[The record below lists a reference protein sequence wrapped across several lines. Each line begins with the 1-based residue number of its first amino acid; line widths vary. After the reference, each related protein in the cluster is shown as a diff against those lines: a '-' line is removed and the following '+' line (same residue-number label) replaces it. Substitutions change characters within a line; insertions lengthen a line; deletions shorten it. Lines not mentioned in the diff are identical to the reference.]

1 MNNNIIEEKLY
12 PKNINY
18 SFIVGDAIKVYQKIK
33 EGSKERIQVFD
44 GIVICIRGIGIQK
57 TFTVRRVYQ
66 GIGTEK
72 IFPLYSPTISKI
84 IIDRKSLPT
93 KARLYSIRKLKGKKA
108 NKVKVKKM

>member
-1 MNNNIIEEKLY
+1 MNNNIIEKKLY
-12 PKNINY
+12 PKAINDD
-18 SFIVGDAIKVYQKIK
+18 FRVGDAIKVYQKIK
-33 EGSKERIQVFD
+33 EGSKERIQMFS
-44 GIVICIRGIGIQK
+44 GIVICKKGVGIQK

-72 IFPLYSPTISKI
+72 IFPLYSPTISEI

-108 NKVKVKKM
+108 NKVKTKKV